1 MGMGRRTVLLVVA
14 AVIAAVGTSLVFL
27 YVRGADNRAQ
37 AAEAPVQVLKATAV
51 INAGESVTSAQAAG
65 KIALSTVPKSQV
77 LTGAVNTTSGMDSDV
92 ALTTVYPGEQIITS
106 KFGAP
111 GDQKVLTIPDGD
123 IAISVSLS
131 DTGRVAGFV
140 SPGANVA
147 IFLTGQA
154 AGETENTSS
163 AAASSSASTDG
174 TKLLL
179 PKVEV
184 IAVGNTTTIST
195 TSTDASGATTTET
208 LPKTLFT
215 LAVDQDQAQKVIY
228 ASSHG
233 DLSFGLLTDK
243 SKVKPGGATIDT
255 NLFK

>member
-14 AVIAAVGTSLVFL
+14 ALIAALGTSLVFL

-37 AAEAPVQVLKATAV
+37 AAQAPVQVLKATAV
-51 INAGESVTSAQAAG
+51 INPGESVAAAQTAG
-65 KIALSTVPKSQV
+65 KIALGTVPHADV
-77 LTGAVNTTSGMDSDV
+77 LTGAVNTTSGMDNEV
-92 ALTTVYPGEQIITS
+92 ALTTIYPGEQIISS

-111 GDQKVLTIPDGD
+111 GEQKVLTIPDGD

-140 SPGANVA
+140 SPGSDVA
-147 IFLTGQA
+147 IFLTGAA
-154 AGETENTSS
+154 AGDSQPATTASSTGTSS
-163 AAASSSASTDG
+163 DG

-184 IAVGNTTTIST
+184 IAVGATTVTST
-195 TSTDASGATTTET
+195 TSTDATGAQTTEN

-215 LAVDQDQAQKVIY
+215 LAVDQDQAQKIIY
-228 ASSHG
+228 ASGHG

-243 SKVKPGGATIDT
+243 SKVKPGPATVDT